1 MSVSLYQFNALAVFQ
16 HIEAHFRR
24 WTAETGAEQF
34 VVGISGGKDSAV
46 VAALLARVFGSEHV
60 IGVLLPNGLQ
70 TDIRDAR
77 EVVELLGI
85 RSLEVNIRPCV
96 SALLDELRPRCD
108 ISESCL
114 INLPARLR
122 MSALFAIAQCEPHAF
137 VINTSNLSEDIV
149 GYATQFGDNAGCYA
163 PVQGLTVTEVRALG
177 DWLGLPAH
185 LVHKTPADG
194 LQQSSDEERLGFSYS
209 ELDRL
214 IRLNEG
220 SAEFREKVQHLYRIN
235 RFKQDIVQ
243 MPHPLFPFP
252 NFVASP
258 QN

>member
-1 MSVSLYQFNALAVFQ
+1 MNASTYHFNAQAAFQ
-16 HIEAHFRR
+16 HIESHLRKWA
-24 WTAETGAEQF
+24 TEAGAEQF

-46 VAALLARVFGSEHV
+46 VAALLARIFGPEHV
-60 IGVLLPNGLQ
+60 LGVLLPNGLQ

-77 EVVELLGI
+77 EVVQLLGI
-85 RSLEVNIRPCV
+85 RSLEVNIRPCF

-108 ISESCL
+108 VSESCL

-122 MSALFAIAQCEPHAF
+122 MSALFAIAQCEPQAF
-137 VINTSNLSEDIV
+137 VVNTSNLSEDIV

-163 PVQGLTVTEVRALG
+163 PIQSLTVTEVRALG
-177 DWLGLPAH
+177 DWLGVPAH

-194 LQQSSDEERLGFSYS
+194 LQQCSDEERLGFSYA

-235 RFKQDIVQ
+235 RYKQDIVQ

>member
-1 MSVSLYQFNALAVFQ
+1 MNTSTYHFNAQAAFL
-16 HIEAHFRR
+16 HIEAHLRH
-24 WTAETGAEQF
+24 WSAEVEAKQF

-46 VAALLARVFGSEHV
+46 VAALLARIFGAEHV
-60 IGVLLPNGLQ
+60 LGVLLPNGKQ
-70 TDIRDAR
+70 SDIRDAR
-77 EVVELLGI
+77 EVVERLGI
-85 RSLEVNIRPCV
+85 RSLEVNINPCFE
-96 SALLDELRPRCD
+96 ALLSELTPRCN
-108 ISESCL
+108 ISEVCC

-122 MSALFAIAQCEPHAF
+122 MATLFAIAQCEPHSF

-163 PVQGLTVTEVRALG
+163 PIQGLTVTEVRALG

>member
-1 MSVSLYQFNALAVFQ
+1 MNTSTYHFNAQAAFL
-16 HIEAHFRR
+16 HIEAHLRH
-24 WTAETGAEQF
+24 WSAEVEAKQF

-46 VAALLARVFGSEHV
+46 VAALLARIFSPEHV
-60 IGVLLPNGLQ
+60 LGVLLPNGRQ
-70 TDIRDAR
+70 SDIRDAR

-85 RSLEVNIRPCV
+85 RRLEININPCFT
-96 SALLDELRPRCD
+96 ALLNELSPRCA
-108 ISESCL
+108 ISEACR

-122 MSALFAIAQCEPHAF
+122 MATLFAVAQCESDAF

-163 PVQGLTVTEVRALG
+163 PIQSLTVTEVQALG
-177 DWLGLPAH
+177 DWLGLPTH
-185 LVHKTPADG
+185 LVHKTPTDG
-194 LQQSSDEERLGFSYS
+194 LQLCSDEERLGFSYA

-214 IRLNEG
+214 IRCNAG
-220 SAEFREKVQHLYRIN
+220 SAAFRKKVQHLYRTN
-235 RFKQDIVQ
+235 KFKQDIVQ

>member
-1 MSVSLYQFNALAVFQ
+1 MNTSTYHFNAQAAFL
-16 HIEAHFRR
+16 HIETHLRH
-24 WTAETGAEQF
+24 WSAEVEAKQF

-46 VAALLARVFGSEHV
+46 VAALLARIFGAEHV
-60 IGVLLPNGLQ
+60 LGVLLPNGKQ
-70 TDIRDAR
+70 SDIRDAR
-77 EVVELLGI
+77 EVVEQLAI
-85 RSLEVNIRPCV
+85 RSLEVNINPCV
-96 SALLDELRPRCD
+96 EALLSELIPHCI
-108 ISESCL
+108 ISAACR

-122 MSALFAIAQCEPHAF
+122 MSALFAIAQCERNTF

-163 PVQGLTVTEVRALG
+163 PIQSLTVTEVKALG

-185 LVHKTPADG
+185 IVHKTPADG
-194 LQQSSDEERLGFSYS
+194 LQQSSDEERLGFSYA

-214 IRLNEG
+214 IRLNAG
-220 SAEFREKVQHLYRIN
+220 SAEFRKKVQNLYRIN
-235 RFKQDIVQ
+235 RFKQDIVR

>member
-1 MSVSLYQFNALAVFQ
+1 MNTSTYHFNAQAAFL
-16 HIEAHFRR
+16 HIEAHLRH
-24 WTAETGAEQF
+24 WSAEVEAEQF

-46 VAALLARVFGSEHV
+46 VAALLARIFGPEHV
-60 IGVLLPNGLQ
+60 LGVLLPNGLQ
-70 TDIRDAR
+70 ADIRDAR
-77 EVVELLGI
+77 EVVQLLGI

-137 VINTSNLSEDIV
+137 VVNTSNLSEDIV

-163 PVQGLTVTEVRALG
+163 PIQSLTVTEVRALG

-194 LQQSSDEERLGFSYS
+194 LQQCSDEERLGFSYA

-214 IRLNEG
+214 IRLDAG
-220 SAEFREKVQHLYRIN
+220 SAGFREKVQHLYRIN

-258 QN
+258 HN

>member
-1 MSVSLYQFNALAVFQ
+1 MNTSTYHFNAQAAFL
-16 HIEAHFRR
+16 HIETHLHHWA
-24 WTAETGAEQF
+24 AEVGAEQF

-46 VAALLARVFGSEHV
+46 VAALLARIFGPEHV
-60 IGVLLPNGLQ
+60 LGVLLPNGLQ
-70 TDIRDAR
+70 ADIRDAR
-77 EVVELLGI
+77 EVVQLLGI
-85 RSLEVNIRPCV
+85 RSLEVNIRPCF

-137 VINTSNLSEDIV
+137 VVNTSNLSEDIV

-163 PVQGLTVTEVRALG
+163 PIQSLTVTEVRALG

-194 LQQSSDEERLGFSYS
+194 LQQCSDEERLGFSYA

-214 IRLNEG
+214 IRLDAG
-220 SAEFREKVQHLYRIN
+220 SAGFREKVQHLYRIN
-235 RFKQDIVQ
+235 RYKQDIVQ

>member
-1 MSVSLYQFNALAVFQ
+1 MNTSTYHFNAQSVFQ
-16 HIEAHFRR
+16 DIEAHFRL
-24 WTAETGAEQF
+24 WSAEVGAEQF

-46 VAALLARVFGSEHV
+46 VAALLARIFGPEHV
-60 IGVLLPNGLQ
+60 LGVLLPNGLQ
-70 TDIRDAR
+70 ADIRDAR
-77 EVVELLGI
+77 EVVQLLGI

-137 VINTSNLSEDIV
+137 VVNTSNLSEDIV

-163 PVQGLTVTEVRALG
+163 PIQSLTVTEVRALG

-194 LQQSSDEERLGFSYS
+194 LQQCSDEERLGFTYA

-214 IRLNEG
+214 IRLDAG
-220 SAEFREKVQHLYRIN
+220 SAGFREKVQHLYRIN
-235 RFKQDIVQ
+235 RYKQDIVQ

>member
-1 MSVSLYQFNALAVFQ
+1 MNVSPYHFNPQSVFQ
-16 HIEAHFRR
+16 DIESHFRS
-24 WTAETGAEQF
+24 WAAEAGAEQF

-46 VAALLARVFGSEHV
+46 VAALLARIFGPEHV
-60 IGVLLPNGLQ
+60 LGVLLPNGLQ
-70 TDIRDAR
+70 ADIRDAR
-77 EVVELLGI
+77 EVVQLLGI

-137 VINTSNLSEDIV
+137 VVNTSNLSEDIV

-163 PVQGLTVTEVRALG
+163 PIQSLTVTEVRALG

-194 LQQSSDEERLGFSYS
+194 LQQCSDEERLGFSYA

-214 IRLNEG
+214 IRLDAG
-220 SAEFREKVQHLYRIN
+220 SAGFREKVQHLYRIN